1 MKKLFLEKAIFKYIC
16 YIFISLIII
25 NSIINIFEHNVYDE
39 FNLYD
44 HILGFLL
51 FLFLYSVG
59 SYIKIVLKFETI
71 SISIIAYLFS
81 FFIFDCVLL
90 FFYKDLL
97 FLDIIKIV
105 NILWA
110 LFLIYN
116 LRSFKIFFKLI
127 LSLLTL
133 RLSFNFLKN
142 SLTINKNIIGDV
154 EAVFF
159 EQSKNIY
166 EISYYFSVNNYVFE
180 GYPQFTSY
188 IQSLFLALTTN
199 IPDYIFYSF
208 TSHII
213 YFLSVLLF
221 FELKISKLNKIL
233 LTFLFSSLILNSS
246 FLKFLFTTSLM
257 SEGLVSLFTVVT
269 LLSILKN
276 NKEFVVSDYKLFIL
290 FGVMYFSKQFNSSIV
305 IIFITFLIF
314 ITKFNRVVIFG
325 YTGLILKELL
335 FIFVFREVSKDHHI
349 KQLDVADTIFDL
361 LLFRDLKIEN
371 FYLILKNLWIDKPIA
386 IIFVVFYLSFIFN
399 KSVFKNSSSLINT
412 SFVLVNLNIIFVFA
426 LYISAWRNMELES
439 PIRYFLNYLHLILFS
454 IFTNIENFKHK
465 NLNTNTKA

>member
-1 MKKLFLEKAIFKYIC
+1 
-16 YIFISLIII
+16 
-25 NSIINIFEHNVYDE
+25 
-39 FNLYD
+39 
-44 HILGFLL
+44 
-51 FLFLYSVG
+51 
-59 SYIKIVLKFETI
+59 
-71 SISIIAYLFS
+71 
-81 FFIFDCVLL
+81 
-90 FFYKDLL
+90 
-97 FLDIIKIV
+97 
-105 NILWA
+105 
-110 LFLIYN
+110 
-116 LRSFKIFFKLI
+116 
-127 LSLLTL
+127 
-133 RLSFNFLKN
+133 
-142 SLTINKNIIGDV
+142 
-154 EAVFF
+154 
-159 EQSKNIY
+159 
-166 EISYYFSVNNYVFE
+166 
-180 GYPQFTSY
+180 
-188 IQSLFLALTTN
+188 
-199 IPDYIFYSF
+199 
-208 TSHII
+208 
-213 YFLSVLLF
+213 
-221 FELKISKLNKIL
+221 
-233 LTFLFSSLILNSS
+233 
-246 FLKFLFTTSLM
+246 M

-314 ITKFNRVVIFG
+314 ITKFNKVVIFG

-412 SFVLVNLNIIFVFA
+412 SFILVNLNIIFVFV